1 VERTDRV
8 KPVLA
13 LSTSWNSS
21 RHTDGY
27 AMLREIAAL
36 GFSHVELSHGIRITL
51 VPGVLKAMDEG
62 FIQVS
67 STHNFCPLP
76 TGIMQAAPNLFE
88 PSAVDPQERDQWLRQ
103 TKRSVDFAQQ
113 VGARV
118 LVLHLGSVKFF
129 WFSPVKKLE
138 AYFESHPGVK
148 LAEDKRYL
156 ELRDAA
162 MKRLQSRKPVYWD
175 QVKVSLEEIRAYA
188 AERGIALGCENRE
201 DVAELPIDSEF
212 EELLAGIA
220 QPNTAGYWHDTG
232 HAHIKEQLALLN
244 HREHLEKNA
253 ARLIGF
259 HLHDVNAAGKD
270 HQPLGAGQIDF
281 EMVSGFWKQHH
292 LLTLE
297 FGPRVPVEAVK
308 ESKQRIEALIAK
320 RFPAR

>member
-1 VERTDRV
+1 M

-27 AMLREIAAL
+27 AMLREMADL

-51 VPGVLKAMDEG
+51 VPGILKAMDEG
-62 FIQVS
+62 FIKVS

-76 TGIMQAAPNLFE
+76 TGITQAAPNLFE
-88 PSAVDPQERDQWLRQ
+88 PSDADPQQHDQWLRQ
-103 TKRSVDFAQQ
+103 TKRSLDFGQQ
-113 VGARV
+113 VAARA

-129 WFSPVKKLE
+129 WFNPVDKLE
-138 AYFESHPGVK
+138 AYFEKHPGVR
-148 LAEDKRYL
+148 LADDKRYVA
-156 ELRDAA
+156 LRDKV
-162 MKRLQSRKPVYWD
+162 MKKMQARKPPYWN
-175 QVKVSLEEIRAYA
+175 QVKASLEEIRAYA

-201 DVAELPIDSEF
+201 NVGELPIDGEF
-212 EELLAGIA
+212 EELLASMT

-232 HAHIKEQLALLN
+232 HAHIKQQLALLN

-259 HLHDVNAAGKD
+259 HLHDVSAEGKD
-270 HQPLGAGQIDF
+270 HQPVGSGEIDF
-281 EMVSGFWKQHH
+281 RMVSSFWKPHH

-297 FGPRVPVEAVK
+297 FGPRIPVEAVK
-308 ESKQRIEALIAK
+308 DSKVRMEALIAE
-320 RFPAR
+320 RFPQG

>member
-1 VERTDRV
+1 V

-27 AMLREIAAL
+27 AMLREIADL

-51 VPGVLKAMDEG
+51 VPGILKAIGEG
-62 FIQVS
+62 IVRVG

-88 PSAVDPQERDQWLRQ
+88 PSAVDPQEHDQWLRQ
-103 TKRSVDFAQQ
+103 TKRSLDFGQQ

-129 WFSPVKKLE
+129 WFNPVKKLE
-138 AYFESHPGVK
+138 AYFESHPGVN
-148 LAEDKRYL
+148 LTEDKRYL

-201 DVAELPIDSEF
+201 DVAELPVDGEF

-244 HREHLEKNA
+244 HREQLEKNA

-270 HQPLGAGQIDF
+270 HQPLGSGQIDF
-281 EMVSGFWKQHH
+281 TMVSTFWKPHH

-297 FGPRVPVEAVK
+297 FGPRIPVEAVA
-308 ESKQRIEALIAK
+308 ESKQRVEALLAT
-320 RFPAR
+320 RFPAG

>member
-1 VERTDRV
+1 
-8 KPVLA
+8 
-13 LSTSWNSS
+13 
-21 RHTDGY
+21 
-27 AMLREIAAL
+27 MLREIADL

-51 VPGVLKAMDEG
+51 VPGILKAIGEG
-62 FIQVS
+62 VVRVG

-88 PSAVDPQERDQWLRQ
+88 PSAVDPQEHDQWLRQ
-103 TKRSVDFAQQ
+103 TKRSLDFGQQ

-129 WFSPVKKLE
+129 WFNPVKKLE
-138 AYFESHPGVK
+138 AYFESHPGVN
-148 LAEDKRYL
+148 LTEDKRYL

-201 DVAELPIDSEF
+201 DVAELPVDGEF

-244 HREHLEKNA
+244 HREQLEKNA

-270 HQPLGAGQIDF
+270 HQPLGSGQIDF
-281 EMVSGFWKQHH
+281 AMVSAFWKPHH

-297 FGPRVPVEAVK
+297 FGPRVPVEAVV
-308 ESKQRIEALIAK
+308 ESKQRVEALIVK
-320 RFPAR
+320 RFPGA

>member
-1 VERTDRV
+1 
-8 KPVLA
+8 
-13 LSTSWNSS
+13 
-21 RHTDGY
+21 
-27 AMLREIAAL
+27 MLREIANL

-51 VPGVLKAMDEG
+51 VPGILKAMDEG

-88 PSAVDPQERDQWLRQ
+88 PSSVDPQEHDQWLRQ
-103 TKRSVDFAQQ
+103 TRRSIDFGQQ

-129 WFSPVKKLE
+129 WFNPVKKLE
-138 AYFESHPGVK
+138 AYFESHAGVN

-156 ELRDAA
+156 ALRDAA

-175 QVKVSLEEIRAYA
+175 QVKISLEEIRAYA

-201 DVAELPIDSEF
+201 DIAELPIDGEF

-259 HLHDVNAAGKD
+259 HLHDVNAVGKD
-270 HQPLGAGQIDF
+270 HQPLGSGQIDF
-281 EMVSGFWKQHH
+281 DMVSAFWKSHH

-297 FGPRVPVEAVK
+297 FGPRVSVEAVK
-308 ESKQRIEALIAK
+308 ESKQRVEALIAK
-320 RFPAR
+320 QFPKA